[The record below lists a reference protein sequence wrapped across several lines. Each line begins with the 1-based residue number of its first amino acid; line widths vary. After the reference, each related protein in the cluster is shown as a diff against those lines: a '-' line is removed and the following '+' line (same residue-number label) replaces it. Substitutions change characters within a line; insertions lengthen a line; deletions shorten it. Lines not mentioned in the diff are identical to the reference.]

1 MLIEGQM
8 PLLPTM
14 STDSFFNLVESLP
27 STTPTDAHDGGQLVS
42 FVQPHGPSVSRVSLG
57 ETVVQICC
65 ADHWRADVT
74 AARRKTVSGQ
84 WL

>member
-27 STTPTDAHDGGQLVS
+27 STTSTDAPDGSQLVS
-42 FVQPHGPSVSRVSLG
+42 FVLPLSCGASVV
-57 ETVVQICC
+57 
-65 ADHWRADVT
+65 W
-74 AARRKTVSGQ
+74 
-84 WL
+84 